1 MPSKPAKKRSKSVS
15 PWKKAIRN
23 ILIILFVLGSVA
35 AFAGTFFLNE
45 FLKEASKTVQ
55 NLPELVQQSRGE
67 PTTIVSSD
75 NKVLL
80 KLAVEYRK
88 EVSIAEIPETVVKTT
103 LAAEDIRFYEHRG
116 VDAIALG
123 RILLIESFS
132 KGKTT
137 GGSTLTMQLA
147 KLMYTSSERTFDRK
161 LRDMAL
167 AVQMEKLLTK
177 DQILEFYL
185 NTVYYGEGAYGVGAA
200 ADVYF
205 GKKLEDLTLA
215 EAALLS
221 RAVRRPSDENPR
233 ANLDVAIRNRNV
245 VLKILLDE
253 EKITRS
259 EYDEAVNEE
268 VKLAP
273 ERVRFDGTTGKVS
286 PYFVDYVL
294 REVRRV
300 LPDVDLKKGGY
311 RIETTINQQLQ
322 GRVEREMNKTIN
334 GYRTIRTGAAII
346 VDRSG
351 RVRAMFGGPSYKADQ
366 FNGASQGRRQPGSSF
381 KTFVYLAAVQNGLVR
396 TPYGSVDNSVVTYR
410 ENGRIKSPKG
420 GGPKGMV
427 PMKSAIASSYNNA
440 AWHTLAKVGPANLV
454 KALHEEL
461 GFVSEIPA
469 VPSLALGAGSVS
481 PLEMAQAYT
490 VFPLKGRRATV
501 FGVERIIGP
510 NGLPVYGANPS
521 LKQTKY
527 SERTVDVIDECLRAV
542 VTSGTGRAASS
553 VKYARG
559 KTGTTNDNK
568 DAWFAGYT
576 NEYVG
581 IVWFA
586 NPIKTGKRV
595 VYQEM
600 GSSVM
605 GGRVSAPA
613 WAQIMR
619 ATQEILG
626 EKAPV
631 ESGRDRSRYD
641 DIDREEQRER
651 RERSPDPDDT
661 VTPVREPRPDREA
674 PVVEPTTPEA
684 DPASAGGATTTAPA
698 TDPAR
703 TTPAPVNPPPRE
715 EGIRQETVTVEICAE
730 SGQRATVYCPE
741 RVTRSFPKG
750 REPKGRCPLG
760 HR

>member
-1 MPSKPAKKRSKSVS
+1 ML
-15 PWKKAIRN
+15 RN
-23 ILIILFVLGSVA
+23 TLIILFVLGAVG
-35 AFAGTFFLNE
+35 AFAGTFFLNTY
-45 FLKEASKTVQ
+45 LNEASKTVQ
-55 NLPELVQQSRGE
+55 NLPELVQAARGE
-67 PTTIVSSD
+67 PTTIVSAD

-80 KLAVEYRK
+80 RLAVEYRK
-88 EVSIAEIPETVVKTT
+88 EVNIADIPETVIKTT

-116 VDAIALG
+116 VDAIAVG
-123 RILLIESFS
+123 RILLIESLS
-132 KGKTT
+132 RGKTT

-147 KLMYTSSERTFDRK
+147 KLMYTSSERSFERK
-161 LRDMAL
+161 LKDMAL
-167 AVQMEKLLTK
+167 AIQMEKLLTK

-221 RAVRRPSDENPR
+221 RAVRRPSDENPK
-233 ANLDVAIRNRNV
+233 ANLDVSIRNRNV

-253 EKITRS
+253 KKIS
-259 EYDEAVNEE
+259 KEEYDEAVNEE

-273 ERVRFDGTTGKVS
+273 ERIRFDGTTGKVS

-322 GRVEREMNKTIN
+322 ARVEREMNRTIDN
-334 GYRTIRTGAAII
+334 YRAIRTGAALII
-346 VDRSG
+346 DRAG
-351 RVRAMFGGPSYKADQ
+351 RVKAMFGGPDYRKDQ
-366 FNGASQGRRQPGSSF
+366 FNAATQGRRQPGSSF
-381 KTFVYLAAVQNGLVR
+381 KSFVYLAAVQNGIVR
-396 TPYGSVDNSVVTYR
+396 SPYGSVDNSAVSFR
-410 ENGRIKSPKG
+410 ENGRTKVIKS
-420 GGPKGMV
+420 GGPRGMV
-427 PMKSAIASSYNNA
+427 SMRTAIASSYNNA
-440 AWHTLAKVGPANLV
+440 AWNTLARVGPVNLV
-454 KALHEEL
+454 KSLHDEL

-490 VFPLKGRRATV
+490 VFPLRGRRATV
-501 FGVERIIGP
+501 YGVERIIGP
-510 NGLPVYGANPS
+510 NGLPVYGADPA

-527 SERTVDVIDECLRAV
+527 SERAVDVIDECLRAV
-542 VTSGTGRAASS
+542 VTSGSGRAASS

-576 NEYVG
+576 NEYVAV
-581 IVWFA
+581 VWFA
-586 NPIKTGKRV
+586 NPVRNGRRV
-595 VYQEM
+595 VYEEM
-600 GSSVM
+600 GSAVM
-605 GGRVSAPA
+605 GGKVSAPA
-613 WAQIMR
+613 WARIMN
-619 ATQEILG
+619 AAQDVLG
-626 EKAPV
+626 ENAPSR
-631 ESGRDRSRYD
+631 EERNRDR
-641 DIDREEQRER
+641 DREPEPERDEERER

-661 VTPVREPRPDREA
+661 VEPVTPPQNQTERPGQGTSPAE
-674 PVVEPTTPEA
+674 V
-684 DPASAGGATTTAPA
+684 DPASAGGAVPPIEAPK
-698 TDPAR
+698 PN
-703 TTPAPVNPPPRE
+703 TTPANPPGGG
-715 EGIRQETVTVEICAE
+715 EGTRAETVTVEICAE

-741 RVTRSFPKG
+741 RVTRTFPKG

>member
-1 MPSKPAKKRSKSVS
+1 M
-15 PWKKAIRN
+15 
-23 ILIILFVLGSVA
+23 L
-35 AFAGTFFLNE
+35 AGTFFLNSY
-45 FLKEASKTVQ
+45 LTEAAKTVQ
-55 NLPELVQQSRGE
+55 NLPELVQQARGE

-80 KLAVEYRK
+80 RLAVEYRK
-88 EVSIAEIPETVVKTT
+88 EVNIADVPEIVKKTT
-103 LAAEDIRFYEHRG
+103 LGAEDIRFYEHRG

-123 RILLIESFS
+123 RILLVESLS
-132 KGKTT
+132 RGKTT

-147 KLMYTSSERTFDRK
+147 KLMYTSSERSFERK
-161 LRDMAL
+161 LKDMAL
-167 AVQMEKLLTK
+167 AIQMEKLLTK

-205 GKKLEDLTLA
+205 GKKLEELTLA

-253 EKITRS
+253 QQITKE

-268 VKLAP
+268 VKLAQ

-322 GRVEREMNKTIN
+322 ARVEREMNRTIN
-334 GYRTIRTGAAII
+334 NYRSIRTGAAII
-346 VDRSG
+346 IDRSG
-351 RVRAMFGGPSYKADQ
+351 RVKAMFGGPSYKADQ
-366 FNGASQGRRQPGSSF
+366 FNGASQGKRQPGSSF
-381 KTFVYLAAVQNGLVR
+381 KSFVYLAAVQNGIVR
-396 TPYGSVDNSVVTYR
+396 SPYGSVDNSAVVVR
-410 ENGRIKSPKG
+410 ENGRTKVIKG
-420 GGPKGMV
+420 GGPQGMV
-427 PMKSAIASSYNNA
+427 AMRSAIASSYNNA
-440 AWHTLAKVGPANLV
+440 AWNTLARVGPANLV
-454 KALHEEL
+454 KTLHEEL

-469 VPSLALGAGSVS
+469 VPSLALGSGSVS

-490 VFPLKGRRATV
+490 VFPLRGRRATV

-510 NGLPVYGANPS
+510 NGLPVYGADAA
-521 LKQTKY
+521 LKQTKF
-527 SERTVDVIDECLRAV
+527 SERSVDVIDECLRAV
-542 VTSGTGRAASS
+542 VTSGTGRAASG
-553 VKYARG
+553 VKHARG

-576 NEYVG
+576 NDYVG
-581 IVWFA
+581 VVWFA
-586 NPIKTGKRV
+586 NPVRTGKRV
-595 VYQEM
+595 VYQVM
-600 GSSVM
+600 NSSVM
-605 GGRVSAPA
+605 GGKVSAPT
-613 WAQIMR
+613 WAQIMK

-626 EKAPV
+626 ENASD
-631 ESGRDRSRYD
+631 ERDRNRSR
-641 DIDREEQRER
+641 DRQTEEERDEARER
-651 RERSPDPDDT
+651 RERSPDPDDR
-661 VTPVREPRPDREA
+661 VEPIREPVTTEPATPD
-674 PVVEPTTPEA
+674 PTQPEN
-684 DPASAGGATTTAPA
+684 DPASTGGAVTPPAEAPKPA
-698 TDPAR
+698 TGTSTPPA
-703 TTPAPVNPPPRE
+703 RE
-715 EGIRQETVTVEICAE
+715 EGTRAETVTVEICAE

-741 RVTRSFPKG
+741 RVTRTFPKG

>member
-1 MPSKPAKKRSKSVS
+1 M
-15 PWKKAIRN
+15 IRN
-23 ILIILFVLGSVA
+23 TFLILFFLLATGVL
-35 AFAGTFFLNE
+35 AGTFFLNSY
-45 FLKEASKTVQ
+45 LNEASKTVQ
-55 NLPELVQQSRGE
+55 NLPELVQQARGE
-67 PTTIVSSD
+67 PTSIVSAD

-80 KLAVEYRK
+80 RLAVEYRK
-88 EVSIAEIPETVVKTT
+88 EVNIADVPDTVKKTT
-103 LAAEDIRFYEHRG
+103 LGAEDIRFYEHRG
-116 VDAIALG
+116 VDAIAVG

-132 KGKTT
+132 RGKTT

-147 KLMYTSSERTFDRK
+147 KLMYTSSERSMDRK
-161 LRDMAL
+161 LKDMAL
-167 AVQMEKLLTK
+167 AIQMEKLLTK

-205 GKKLEDLTLA
+205 GKKLDQLTLA

-233 ANLDVAIRNRNV
+233 ANLDIAIRNRNV
-245 VLKILLDE
+245 VLKILLDADQ
-253 EKITRS
+253 ITKE

-268 VKLAP
+268 VKLVP
-273 ERVRFDGTTGKVS
+273 ERIRFDGTTGKVS

-294 REVRRV
+294 KEVRRV

-322 GRVEREMNKTIN
+322 GRVEREMNRTIT
-334 GYRTIRTGAAII
+334 GYRSIRTGAAII
-346 VDRSG
+346 IDRSG
-351 RVRAMFGGPSYKADQ
+351 RVKAMFGGPSYKADQ

-381 KTFVYLAAVQNGLVR
+381 KSFVYLAAVQNGIVR
-396 TPYGSVDNSVVTYR
+396 SPYGTVDNSSVVVK
-410 ENGRIKSPKG
+410 EGGRTKVIKG
-420 GGPKGMV
+420 GGPQGMV
-427 PMKSAIASSYNNA
+427 AMRTAIASSYNNA
-440 AWHTLAKVGPANLV
+440 AWNTLARVGPGNLV
-454 KALHEEL
+454 KTLHDEL
-461 GFVSEIPA
+461 GFVSDLPS
-469 VPSLALGAGSVS
+469 VPSLALGSGSVS

-490 VFPLKGRRATV
+490 VFPLRGRRATV

-510 NGLPVYGANPS
+510 NGFPVYAADAS
-521 LKQTKY
+521 LKQTKF

-542 VTSGTGRAASS
+542 VTSGTGRAAAG
-553 VKYARG
+553 VKHARG

-586 NPIKTGKRV
+586 NPVKTGKRV
-595 VYQEM
+595 VYQVM
-600 GSSVM
+600 PSSVM
-605 GGRVSAPA
+605 GGKVSAPT
-613 WAQIMR
+613 WAQIMK
-619 ATQEILG
+619 ATQDILG
-626 EKAPV
+626 E
-631 ESGRDRSRYD
+631 STTDDRDRSRTR
-641 DIDREEQRER
+641 DRDEQEERDEARER

-661 VTPVREPRPDREA
+661 VQPARPTAQPDPPA
-674 PVVEPTTPEA
+674 ADPTLPEN
-684 DPASAGGATTTAPA
+684 DPASTGGAAAAPTEA
-698 TDPAR
+698 PKPNTGAGTPPA
-703 TTPAPVNPPPRE
+703 RE
-715 EGIRQETVTVEICAE
+715 EGTRTETVTVEICAE

-741 RVTRSFPKG
+741 RVTRTFPRG